1 MKKYCT
7 CCGKQVVDAIV
18 SINEPYMTI
27 LKNSVCDFN
36 GLICGYCS
44 NDLDENA
51 RQQLLEILKQLPQ
64 SMLIIS
70 HDQTFLNQITNQ
82 SILLKEGKLLSI

>member
-36 GLICGYCS
+36 GLICAYCS
-44 NDLDENA
+44 NDLDENGMFPEEY
-51 RQQLLEILKQLPQ
+51 RFLTNEELLDIYY
-64 SMLIIS
+64 
-70 HDQTFLNQITNQ
+70 
-82 SILLKEGKLLSI
+82 KLG

>member
-7 CCGKQVVDAIV
+7 CCGKQVVDAMV
-18 SINEPYMTI
+18 SIDDLYTTI

-44 NDLDENA
+44 KDLDEHGMFPEEYKFLTDEE
-51 RQQLLEILKQLPQ
+51 LLDIE
-64 SMLIIS
+64 S
-70 HDQTFLNQITNQ
+70 
-82 SILLKEGKLLSI
+82 KLG